1 MTIDLVVELLTEVF
15 YTVMIVLL
23 PVLGISLVVGI
34 LLSIFQAATSI
45 QEMTLTFVPKI
56 VITALTIILL
66 LPFIADKVITMSI
79 KIFTMFET
87 VVK

>member
-1 MTIDLVVELLTEVF
+1 MTVDLVVELLTEVF
-15 YTVMIVLL
+15 YTAMIVLL

-56 VITALTIILL
+56 IITALTIILL
-66 LPFIADKVITMSI
+66 LPFIADKVISMSI

-87 VVK
+87 LVK

>member
-1 MTIDLVVELLTEVF
+1 MTVDLVVELLTEVF

-23 PVLGISLVVGI
+23 PVLGISLIVGI
-34 LLSIFQAATSI
+34 ILSIFQAATSI

-56 VITALTIILL
+56 IITALTIILL
-66 LPFIADKVITMSI
+66 LPFIADKVISMSI

-87 VVK
+87 LVK